1 MNAGERRVAR
11 HYRLRGYRILGANV
25 HIGGY
30 ELDLVVRRGRSLV
43 FVEVKERAS
52 SAYGGP
58 VAAVGIEKR
67 RRVRRAA
74 RAWLHAN
81 HVPRGLDVRLEVAAV
96 LAGKVTRL
104 SFPIEDE
111 RTSGGMT

>member
-11 HYRLRGYRILGANV
+11 HYRLRAYRILGANV
-25 HIGGY
+25 RVGGY
-30 ELDLVVRRGRSLV
+30 EVDLIVRRGRSLV
-43 FVEVKERAS
+43 FVEVKERAG

-74 RAWLHAN
+74 RAWLQEHR
-81 HVPRGLDVRLEVAAV
+81 VPSGLDVRLEVAAV
-96 LAGKVTRL
+96 LAGRVTTL
-104 SFPIEDE
+104 AFPIEDDPPY
-111 RTSGGMT
+111 RG